1 MPIALANKQ
10 EIDSTKEL
18 LYNKFMKLKILLSYV
33 GTHYAG
39 WQIQEL
45 NKNVLTIQ
53 GELEKAF
60 YTLFNESIRIVGA
73 SRTDSGVHAIEQCAH
88 CTISSKPKDIAWN
101 KALNNLLPEDI
112 RIKSVEIA
120 EDNFQAHVDSIGKIY
135 KYSLWTDRD
144 YIDPRLAPFAWVR
157 SPLNYKK
164 MQEASVKLLGE
175 HDFASFQNVGTDVDT
190 TIRTIHKIEFK
201 HISDK
206 ECEIYFYGNGF
217 LKQMV
222 RNLVGFLV
230 HVGSNKLEVDT
241 LEEILE
247 AKKRTNIFPTA
258 PAHGLTLVKVL
269 YEEA

>member
-1 MPIALANKQ
+1 MST
-10 EIDSTKEL
+10 IDTNNSLVYK
-18 LYNKFMKLKILLSYV
+18 NFMKLKLLLSYV

-45 NKNVLTIQ
+45 NKDILTIQ

-60 YTLFNESIRIVGA
+60 FTLFNESIRIIGA

-88 CTISSKPKDIAWN
+88 CIISHYPKDIAWN
-101 KALNNLLPEDI
+101 RAINNLLPEDI

-120 EDNFQAHVDSIGKIY
+120 DDNFQAHVDSTGKIY
-135 KYSLWTDRD
+135 KYTLWTDRD

-157 SPLNYKK
+157 SPLDYKK
-164 MQEASVKLLGE
+164 MEEASKMLLGE

-190 TIRTIHKIEFK
+190 TIRTLHKIEFK

-222 RNLVGFLV
+222 RNLIGFLV
-230 HVGSNKLEVDT
+230 HVGSNKLEAKK
-241 LEEILE
+241 LEEIL
-247 AKKRTNIFPTA
+247 ASKKRTNIFPTA